1 MNSRNTGDAI
11 AAIPDKTY
19 TTRLTI
25 EIPATM
31 RLI

>member
-1 MNSRNTGDAI
+1 MNTRNTGDVM

-19 TTRLTI
+19 RTRLTI
-25 EIPATM
+25 EIPATT